1 LTEVTCKKANLLTKV
16 FKITFTLR
24 STELP
29 STMQMDETAIRHLGI
44 LTKDL
49 AADGDKV

>member
-1 LTEVTCKKANLLTKV
+1 LSEVTCNKANLLTNV
-16 FKITFTLR
+16 FKITFVLR
-24 STELP
+24 STQLP
-29 STMQMDETAIRHLGI
+29 STMQMDETVIRHLGM